1 MKVKWLGHSC
11 FVITSEKGIK
21 VITDPYNV
29 GRDLSYGP
37 IKESA
42 DVVIITHDHLD
53 HNNAA
58 AVAGAEVVKG
68 PGMKR
73 AKGIDFMG
81 LPTHHDEKG
90 GRERGENTV
99 FCFTLD
105 NLRICHL
112 GDLGRQLSYAEA
124 KQIGKVDILFIP
136 VGGFYTIDAKGA
148 GGVVG
153 KLGPRVAIPMHFK
166 TPKCAMPIA
175 GVEPFLRGKPEVRQV
190 KGSEVEFKADQLPT
204 TQEIQEIVVLEPAL

>member
-1 MKVKWLGHSC
+1 MKIKWLGHAC
-11 FVITSEKGIK
+11 FLITSEKGPR

-29 GRDLSYGP
+29 GGGLSYGP

-53 HNNAA
+53 HNNAK

-68 PGMKR
+68 PGTKK
-73 AKGIDFMG
+73 AKGIEFLG

-105 NLRICHL
+105 GLRVCHL
-112 GDLGRQLSYAEA
+112 GDLGRQLTDAEA
-124 KQIGKVDILFIP
+124 KQIGKVDVLFIP
-136 VGGFYTIDAKGA
+136 VGGFYTLDARGA
-148 GGVVG
+148 GGVVDQ
-153 KLGPRVAIPMHFK
+153 LGPGVVIPMHYK
-166 TPKCAMPIA
+166 TPRLGWSIA
-175 GVEPFLRGKPEVRQV
+175 GVEPFLQGKPRVRQV
-190 KGSEVEFKADQLPT
+190 KGSEVELKADQLPPA
-204 TQEIQEIVVLEPAL
+204 QEIVVLEPAL

>member
-1 MKVKWLGHSC
+1 MKIKWLGHAC
-11 FVITSEKGIK
+11 FLIASEKGPR

-29 GRDLSYGP
+29 GGGLSYGP

-53 HNNAA
+53 HNNAK

-68 PGMKR
+68 PGTKK
-73 AKGIDFMG
+73 AKGIEFLG

-105 NLRICHL
+105 ELRVCHL
-112 GDLGRQLSYAEA
+112 GDLGRPLSNAEA
-124 KQIGKVDILFIP
+124 KQIGKVDVLFIP
-136 VGGFYTIDAKGA
+136 VGGFYTIDARGA
-148 GGVVG
+148 SGVVDQ
-153 KLGPRVAIPMHFK
+153 LGPGVVIPMHYK
-166 TPKCAMPIA
+166 TPRLGWSIA
-175 GVEPFLRGKPEVRQV
+175 GVEPFLQGKPRVRQV
-190 KGSEVEFKADQLPT
+190 KGSEVELKADQLPPA
-204 TQEIQEIVVLEPAL
+204 QEIVVLEPAL

>member
-11 FVITSEKGIK
+11 FLLTSEKGLR

-29 GRDLSYGP
+29 GGGLTYGP
-37 IKESA
+37 IRESA
-42 DVVIITHDHLD
+42 DVVVITHDHHD
-53 HNNAA
+53 HNNAK

-68 PGMKR
+68 PGIKE
-73 AKGIDFMG
+73 AKGIEFLG
-81 LPTHHDEKG
+81 LPTHHDAKG

-105 NLRICHL
+105 DLRVCHL
-112 GDLGRQLSYAEA
+112 GDLGRPLSDAEA

-148 GGVVG
+148 SGVVG
-153 KLGPRVAIPMHFK
+153 KLGPRVVIPMHFK
-166 TPKCAMPIA
+166 TLKCAFPIA
-175 GVEPFLRGKPEVRQV
+175 GVEPFLQGKPRVRQV
-190 KGSEVEFKADQLPT
+190 KGSEVELKADQLPPA
-204 TQEIQEIVVLEPAL
+204 QEIVVLEPAL